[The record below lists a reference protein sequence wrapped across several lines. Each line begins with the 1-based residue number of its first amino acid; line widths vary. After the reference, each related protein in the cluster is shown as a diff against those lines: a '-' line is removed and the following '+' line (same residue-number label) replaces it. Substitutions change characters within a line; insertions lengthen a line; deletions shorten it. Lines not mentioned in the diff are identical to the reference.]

1 MNKSAIIISICI
13 LIVIIILAIVAIPS
27 EKSAN
32 WKHFEYW
39 KSMYMEQPDSLI
51 KRSNGT
57 FDNIARLTFDRVDLS
72 SRQTVDTYLLCS
84 KILINHAVLNDDYK
98 KIAKLYFGSTAARGP
113 IGLQVAESDPVLR
126 GKITAPIRQD
136 ITTAARGPIGPQV
149 AESDP
154 VLCGKITAPIRQDS
168 ITSNGVDLF
177 DYIYKNCISAILA
190 TSNKLKDI
198 RKIVN
203 QFIYMYAYM
212 YIINFNENNDY
223 MKRLNTYYKSM
234 LNVKYHICNKIRH
247 KYIKPIYTSD
257 YQNTMDITVMRSVKS
272 IIEILKESYYNLE
285 SPMNEDIKDIINYYR
300 ENPHYSKHIVTGLDR
315 LPFLEMVIN
324 SLKNASNTH
333 GHIYNISVAELI
345 ILLWERI
352 HHPNNKQS
360 IDTLK
365 QALYD
370 ALFDCWN
377 RGVGKFI
384 PYCNNGQIAILAG
397 MLAINDF
404 DERTWDIQRT
414 ELIKND
420 IYNDIV
426 KVLNYPNVDQR
437 AIINI
442 LLDRKLANPNIPSY
456 IVEIIRYEC
465 SNAFL

>member
-13 LIVIIILAIVAIPS
+13 LIVIIILAIIAIPS

-39 KSMYMEQPDSLI
+39 KSMYMEQPDNLI

-84 KILINHAVLNDDYK
+84 KILINHAVLNDDCD
-98 KIAKLYFGSTAARGP
+98 KIAKLYFG
-113 IGLQVAESDPVLR
+113 
-126 GKITAPIRQD
+126 
-136 ITTAARGPIGPQV
+136 TTAARGPIGPQV

-203 QFIYMYAYM
+203 QFIYIYAYM
-212 YIINFNENNDY
+212 HIIKFNENNDY
-223 MKRLNTYYKSM
+223 MKRLNIYYKSM

-285 SPMNEDIKDIINYYR
+285 SPMNVDIKDIINYYR

-324 SLKNASNTH
+324 SLKNASNIH

-360 IDTLK
+360 IDMLK

-377 RGVGKFI
+377 RGVGTFI

-397 MLAINDF
+397 MLTINDF

-442 LLDRKLANPNIPSY
+442 LLDRKLANPNIPPY
-456 IVEIIRYEC
+456 IVDIIRYEC

>member
-1 MNKSAIIISICI
+1 MNKSTIIIAVCI
-13 LIVIIILAIVAIPS
+13 LIVIILLAIAVIPS
-27 EKSAN
+27 DKTVN
-32 WKHFEYW
+32 WKHLEYW
-39 KSMYMEQPDSLI
+39 KSMYMEPPENLL

-57 FDNIARLTFDRVDLS
+57 FDNIAKLAFDRVDLS
-72 SRQTVDTYLLCS
+72 SRQTADTYLLCA

-98 KIAKLYFGSTAARGP
+98 KIRNIYFDDVGDDA
-113 IGLQVAESDPVLR
+113 
-126 GKITAPIRQD
+126 
-136 ITTAARGPIGPQV
+136 
-149 AESDP
+149 
-154 VLCGKITAPIRQDS
+154 
-168 ITSNGVDLF
+168 LF

-203 QFIYMYAYM
+203 QFTNIFAYIH
-212 YIINFNENNDY
+212 IIKFNNLEDY

-234 LNVKYHICNKIRH
+234 LNVKFHICNKIRH

-257 YQNTMDITVMRSVKS
+257 YQNTMDITVMRSIKT
-272 IIEILKESYYNLE
+272 IINILKESYYDLE
-285 SPMNEDIKDIINYYR
+285 TPINADIIDIINYYK
-300 ENPHYSKHIVTGLDR
+300 ENPHYSKHIVTGMNR

-324 SLKNASNTH
+324 ILKNASTSR
-333 GHIYNISVAELI
+333 GHIYNVSVADLI
-345 ILLWERI
+345 VLLWERI
-352 HHPNNKQS
+352 HHPNNKNTIEQ
-360 IDTLK
+360 LK

-377 RGVGKFI
+377 RGVGIFI
-384 PYCNNGQIAILAG
+384 PYCNNGQIAILVG

-404 DERTWDIQRT
+404 DERTWNIQRT
-414 ELIKND
+414 EFIKND

-426 KVLNYPNVDQR
+426 KVLNYPNVNQR

-465 SNAFL
+465 SEAFL